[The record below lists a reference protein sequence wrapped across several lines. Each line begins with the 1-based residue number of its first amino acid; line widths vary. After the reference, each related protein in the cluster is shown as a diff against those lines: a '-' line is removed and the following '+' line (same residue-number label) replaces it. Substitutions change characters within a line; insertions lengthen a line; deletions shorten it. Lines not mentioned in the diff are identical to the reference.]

1 MLNLTCNSTLE
12 DMGSTFSLAIPVS
25 TPRRLCFCHYE
36 AGSDAGSDDGLDVT

>member
-25 TPRRLCFCHYE
+25 TPGRLCFCHYE
-36 AGSDAGSDDGLDVT
+36 RQTPAQGAMTGWV